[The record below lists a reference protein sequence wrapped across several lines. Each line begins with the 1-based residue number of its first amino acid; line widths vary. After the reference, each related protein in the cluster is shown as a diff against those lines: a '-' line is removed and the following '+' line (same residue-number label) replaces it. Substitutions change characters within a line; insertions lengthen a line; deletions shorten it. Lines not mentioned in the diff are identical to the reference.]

1 MNSARD
7 LAAPMAVVFPQHTST
22 RISSVTA
29 VTKSSRDC
37 SRAAIRETCGVQE
50 ISTDD
55 IQHHH
60 RHQITKKKDVCDHNR
75 NVHVVPHARCARQV
89 GQVTRSRT
97 STQIMKE

>member
-7 LAAPMAVVFPQHTST
+7 LAAPMAVVFLRHTSA

-60 RHQITKKKDVCDHNR
+60 HYQIAKKKDVCDHNP
-75 NVHVVPHARCARQV
+75 NVRVVPHAPRASQV
-89 GQVTRSRT
+89 SQVTRSRT
-97 STQIMKE
+97 ST